1 MRYDSLQAM
10 PVINHFRRLLI
21 AKAQKDGRRMIPLS
35 EIEREVKITWR
46 TLQAWDSN
54 AINRFD
60 GVTIEALCQ
69 YFSCTVG
76 ELLEHV
82 SNPPLSSVAVGENGA
97 PKETPL

>member
-1 MRYDSLQAM
+1 M
-10 PVINHFRRLLI
+10 PIINHFRRLLI

-35 EIEREVKITWR
+35 EVEREVKITWR
-46 TLQAWDSN
+46 TLQAWDCN
-54 AINRFD
+54 TINRFD

-82 SNPPLSSVAVGENGA
+82 AHPSPSPLNVDEN
-97 PKETPL
+97 ETPPEGPL